1 MKKIAS
7 FLALVI
13 VFCSLVGCSNSG
25 SQNKKAEDGIWS
37 VQKTTDEFGDVTA
50 DSQDFISAS
59 VQGLYEN
66 EEATDSQLDISVSFR
81 KRSDSNHYIV
91 EFQLTENNTTKIQYK
106 ENSYKQ
112 LKTKVGEETQE
123 FYLTFDESN
132 DSLSNGNEVFY
143 EINYGGDYV
152 FSNLYNGK
160 DVKCVITEDDSVSY
174 SFELKSDNFKALCDL
189 NSFTQGTGD
198 ITLRESVNFLLHDK
212 GIMIAESCDY
222 LINNYETFDVVK
234 TEEIKELFNG
244 EFLMVLLNGAEFCPW
259 LLKRYSAVENTME
272 RLLTYN
278 YAEWKVNENYKYGI
292 AKYRDDFHGYDHC
305 RDISG
310 WQDIITTIS
319 LENNLIANES
329 NNYKQEIRK
338 ITDNIFISTIEKD
351 EIEAVDSQGISFV
364 TKKYYYILIK
374 FDKSITDTVEYA
386 QENYIQEIPY

>member
-13 VFCSLVGCSNSG
+13 VFCSFVGCSNSG
-25 SQNKKAEDGIWS
+25 SQNKKAEAGIWS

-50 DSQDFISAS
+50 DSQDVISAS
-59 VQGLYEN
+59 VQGTYEN
-66 EEATDSQLDISVSFR
+66 ETTTESKLGVSVNFR
-81 KRSDSNHYIV
+81 KRVDVNHYIV

-106 ENSYKQ
+106 ENSHKQ

-143 EINYGGDYV
+143 KINYGGDYV

-174 SFELKSDNFKALCDL
+174 SFELKSDNFKVLCDA
-189 NSFTQGTGD
+189 NSFTEGAGD
-198 ITLRESVNFLLHDK
+198 ITVRESVNLLFHDK
-212 GIMIAESCDY
+212 GIMIDESCEC

-234 TEEIKELFNG
+234 TEELKELFNG
-244 EFLMVLLNGAEFCPW
+244 EFLMILLNGAEFCPW

-292 AKYRDDFHGYDHC
+292 AKYRDDFHGYDYC
-305 RDISG
+305 RDVSG
-310 WQDIITTIS
+310 WEDIITTVSI
-319 LENNLIANES
+319 ENNLITSEG

-338 ITDNIFISTIEKD
+338 ISDNIFISAIE
-351 EIEAVDSQGISFV
+351 ESSISGV
-364 TKKYYYILIK
+364 SDGKLLYTTQTDYWILIK
-374 FDKSITDTVEYA
+374 YDGYFVDTVEYA